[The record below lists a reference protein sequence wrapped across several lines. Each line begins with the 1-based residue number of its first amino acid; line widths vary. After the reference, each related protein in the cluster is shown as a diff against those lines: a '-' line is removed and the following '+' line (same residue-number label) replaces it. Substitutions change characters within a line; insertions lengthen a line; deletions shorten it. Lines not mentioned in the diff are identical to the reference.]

1 MIDQKLVE
9 SLINE
14 AVAGTTCFLVD
25 LKIGNANEIKVEID
39 SDEGVTVADCVNV
52 SRGIEHNLDRE
63 AEDFSLKVTSPG
75 ADQPLKVWRQYPRHV
90 GRTVKIATADDRELK
105 GELLKVED
113 ESLTIRT
120 EPRKSGKG
128 KKKVKIEPEEIEL
141 NKQDIR
147 STTVVLSF
155 K

>member
-9 SLINE
+9 SLIND
-14 AVAGTTCFLVD
+14 AIAGTTCFLVD
-25 LKIGNANEIKVEID
+25 LSIGNANEIKVEID
-39 SDEGVTVADCVNV
+39 SDEGVTVSDCINV

-63 AEDFSLKVTSPG
+63 EEDFSLKVTSPG

-90 GRTVKIATADDRELK
+90 GRTVKIVTADDRELK
-105 GELLKVED
+105 GELLKVTD
-113 ESLTIRT
+113 ESLTIKT
-120 EPRKSGKG
+120 EPGKSGKG
-128 KKKVKIEPEEIEL
+128 KKKVKIESEEIEL